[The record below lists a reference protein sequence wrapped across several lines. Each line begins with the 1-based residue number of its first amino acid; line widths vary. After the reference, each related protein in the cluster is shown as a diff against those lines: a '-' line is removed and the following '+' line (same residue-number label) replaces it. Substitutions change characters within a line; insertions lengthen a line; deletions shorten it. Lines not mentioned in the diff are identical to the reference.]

1 MPPCYV
7 LMVVMMF
14 LLPGGPQPENPWK
27 DKVHDAVER
36 AQNQDTVPALRD
48 AFDVTWRA
56 DDWPAGAVLADQAV
70 KRHPGS
76 AELRGLITRALWRAG
91 RIPEAEALAAQ
102 IKPVA
107 TDHVA
112 LRSALELSLAR
123 GQADRAARFAARLEK
138 LTPHTAEDLYQLY
151 GARFALNK
159 LDGVPELL
167 RHAEQLTDPR
177 NGYPESFVAE
187 AIEGV
192 ADFLTAVGPAPLNQ
206 VAQPGAAPMPPLVMF
221 NLPSCEVLIN
231 GRGPYRMI
239 VDTGGSIMLALD
251 QAVADEIGLKSL
263 GKASVRGVSGKQET
277 GQVLVDELQLGTIKC
292 RRVIARTFDVRGAVM
307 NAADGVLGTGI
318 FWQAR
323 MTLDF
328 AGGQLVVSGS
338 GDETAAG
345 APLDLRIVSDA
356 KLMALVKLE
365 GQPAVAIL
373 DTGADAVAVAPSRL
387 KQLFPDRKVES
398 IAPGLAL
405 GVGSDQMPKISLGSG
420 VKLEIAGRTYDNYS
434 GLGLDVLDDVLSPAI
449 GVQTD
454 ILLGM
459 PLFRD
464 MKSCTVDFP
473 KCQMW
478 IDWLPRD

>member
-1 MPPCYV
+1 
-7 LMVVMMF
+7 MMF

-36 AQNQDTVPALRD
+36 AQNEDTIAALRD
-48 AFDVTWRA
+48 AFDVIWRA
-56 DDWPAGAVLADQAV
+56 DDWPAGAVLADQALR
-70 KRHPGS
+70 RHPGA

-102 IKPVA
+102 IKPVGA
-107 TDHVA
+107 DHVA

-123 GQADRAARFAARLEK
+123 GQTDRAARLAARLER

-167 RHAEQLTDPR
+167 RQAEKLTDPR

-192 ADFLTAVGPAPLNQ
+192 ADFLAAVGPAPLNQ
-206 VAQPGAAPMPPLVMF
+206 VAQPGAVPMPPLVML
-221 NLPSCEVLIN
+221 NLPSCEVFIN

-251 QAVADEIGLKSL
+251 QAVADEIGLKSI

-277 GQVLVDELQLGTIKC
+277 GQVLVDELHLGTIKC
-292 RRVIARTFDVRGAVM
+292 RRVIARTFNVRGAVM
-307 NAADGVLGTGI
+307 NAADGVLGTGL

-365 GQPAVAIL
+365 GQPAVAML

-387 KQLFPDRKVES
+387 KQLFPDRKVAS